1 MPTGPSSLE
10 LDSTSE
16 EEEDSSDE
24 DDSSDEED
32 EVAELDRIISEL
44 EDSTDELEDS
54 GSELEELN
62 SSEELDE
69 TIYNK
74 ELIYTKKARTQKPG
88 IKQLERLNKQISS
101 GFCLRRPS
109 WGAGRKETCRTW
121 RQIPRVFPC

>member
-44 EDSTDELEDS
+44 EDS

-74 ELIYTKKARTQKPG
+74 ELIYTQKARTQKPG

-109 WGAGRKETCRTW
+109 
-121 RQIPRVFPC
+121 